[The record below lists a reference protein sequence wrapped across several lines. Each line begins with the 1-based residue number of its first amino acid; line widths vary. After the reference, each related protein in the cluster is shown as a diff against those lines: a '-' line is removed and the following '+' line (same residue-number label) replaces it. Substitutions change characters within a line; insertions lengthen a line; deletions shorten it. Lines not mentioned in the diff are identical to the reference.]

1 MYHRRVKRVLAA
13 ALALAASASVVEA
26 QRVMSSVDVA
36 GASLWYAD
44 SLRAMGST
52 ISPAFSVDWPRAT
65 IAAAGTLSRL
75 DNNGGSAQ
83 GSLAPSLFT
92 PQLGPLTFELA
103 GALGGSTHRD
113 GTRTGQMLGTLRGHL
128 MSADRGAW
136 IGGGAG
142 RTWDGAIWRSVRLA
156 EAGAWLQRQGT
167 VALATVSPV
176 VVNDSIHYADLQAS
190 MRYRAG
196 NVELGLS
203 AGARAGEVA
212 SALGGTTRAWGS
224 VSVTNWL
231 HSNVALVASAGSYPV
246 DFTQGYPGG
255 RFATLALRFAA
266 RSGGGGG
273 GGGESDQGSPAR
285 RVSTELMVGLEQT
298 KASGVTELAV
308 ANTGGNGRTIRVRAR
323 DAQRVELAGDFTAW
337 RPVLLDREADGWWTT
352 TLSIEPGTYQM
363 NVRVNGGVWIAPPG
377 LTAVADEFGA
387 VVGVLPITKG

>member
-1 MYHRRVKRVLAA
+1 MHHRRVERALVAA
-13 ALALAASASVVEA
+13 FALAASASFVGA

-44 SLRAMGST
+44 SVRAMGST

-92 PQLGPLTFELA
+92 PQLGSLTFELA
-103 GALGGSTHRD
+103 GALGGSAHRD
-113 GTRTGQMLGTLRGHL
+113 GTHTGQMLGTLRGHL

-142 RTWDGAIWRSVRLA
+142 RTWDGAIWRDVRLA
-156 EAGAWLQRQGT
+156 EAGAWLHRQAT

-190 MRYRAG
+190 MRYRSG
-196 NVELGLS
+196 NIELGFS

-224 VSVTNWL
+224 VSFTNWF
-231 HSNVALVASAGSYPV
+231 HPNVALVASAGSYPV

-255 RFATLALRFAA
+255 RFAAFALRFAA
-266 RSGGGGG
+266 RGGGPSDH
-273 GGGESDQGSPAR
+273 ESPTR
-285 RVSTELMVGLEQT
+285 RMSSELMVGLEQT

-308 ANTGGNGRTIRVRAR
+308 ANTGGNGRTIRVRAP

-337 RPVLLDREADGWWTT
+337 RPVQLNREADGWWTM

-377 LTAVADEFGA
+377 LTTVADEFGA